1 MGRLLLSRSLSGW
14 PHFRGRSPRHAR
26 RDPEGPPPAR
36 RGGLHFLWSP
46 ATPPTRSFLGNEV
59 FFLKSRIQALASCHI
74 RGVWRDKNLDVD
86 PEFEGVTHLMRKE
99 PLRVPEWKVD
109 SKLSQSSRS
118 SSAGTAHLGGPNLF
132 TTLAED
138 QPRDGAEPGW
148 GQTEPSVTK
157 VSKVQRSEV
166 NVASCRGSLLGGVL
180 GRDSGTEY
188 SDLWGKS
195 SEREESEG
203 DTGSIV
209 PGRGL
214 REKTEG
220 ERNFLVICSQ
230 TPARHS
236 RSLSWASR
244 SCNPS
249 CLQGEEMASPSR
261 QPPLGGSGLLQ
272 GSRARSYGSLVQSAC
287 SPVRERRLEHQL
299 APGDT
304 LAGLALKYG
313 VTVSL
318 PGLECGQ
325 LFGGGL
331 FLRRM

>member
-1 MGRLLLSRSLSGW
+1 M
-14 PHFRGRSPRHAR
+14 
-26 RDPEGPPPAR
+26 
-36 RGGLHFLWSP
+36 
-46 ATPPTRSFLGNEV
+46 
-59 FFLKSRIQALASCHI
+59 
-74 RGVWRDKNLDVD
+74 
-86 PEFEGVTHLMRKE
+86 
-99 PLRVPEWKVD
+99 
-109 SKLSQSSRS
+109 
-118 SSAGTAHLGGPNLF
+118 F
-132 TTLAED
+132 TTLAD

-188 SDLWGKS
+188 STFVGKGLG
-195 SEREESEG
+195 ERSEG
-203 DTGSIV
+203 EAGSIV
-209 PGRGL
+209 PGETWERSP
-214 REKTEG
+214 EG
-220 ERNFLVICSQ
+220 KGI
-230 TPARHS
+230 PW
-236 RSLSWASR
+236 LSVPRPWPVTLGHLAGSSR

-249 CLQGEEMASPSR
+249 CPQGEEMASPSR
-261 QPPLGGSGLLQ
+261 QSPLGGSGLLQ

-318 PGLECGQ
+318 PGWECGQ
-325 LFGGGL
+325 LVRGDL
-331 FLRRM
+331 VLRRM